1 MAIHIPILIIISPLL
16 AAFLVLLTRKY
27 KIILAT
33 TSIIISI
40 VFILTL
46 SSRILSGD
54 KVIYHLGGWRGP
66 LGISLM
72 IDGLSF
78 FFSLIVLGLGLL
90 VIIYSIPERH
100 YGRTYYFL
108 LLISLSSMIG
118 ISFTADIFNMYVFYE
133 LLSLVVYLLI
143 AYNEKG
149 MALKASF
156 NYLIMGGVGLSFF
169 LLGIGFLYAMTGT
182 LDISHIA
189 ERLPAAF
196 DSSVKMV
203 IMSFVLIAT
212 GIGIKIAVF
221 PLHGWLPDA
230 HSMAPSPVS
239 ALLSGITVE
248 IGIYCLIRV
257 IYNVFSTEAFSIIIN
272 SSHTILIVLGVVT
285 LLFGAGMAL
294 VQTDLKRLLA
304 YSTINQIGIIL
315 IGLGIGTE
323 LGLTGALFHVLNHA
337 IMKSA
342 LFFCA
347 GIMITEAGTR
357 EVQGLSGFIRQQP
370 AIVFAFIIASLGMIG
385 IPPTNGFVSKW
396 LICLAA
402 VEAGYTIL
410 AVIILIASAITAV
423 YYFRVIQVLFS
434 SPSKQNPVLIN
445 EGGQIIHGGNFFRT
459 WTIYILVAGCLL
471 LGLVPALGIS
481 LVKPAVSL
489 LLSHVIP

>member
-272 SSHTILIVLGVVT
+272 SGHTILIVLGVVT

-304 YSTINQIGIIL
+304 YSTINQIGIIF

-323 LGLTGALFHVLNHA
+323 MGLTGALFHVLNHA
-337 IMKSA
+337 MIKGA

-347 GIMITEAGTR
+347 GIMIAKAGTR
-357 EVQGLSGFIRQQP
+357 EVQGFSGFGRQQP
-370 AIVFAFIIASLGMIG
+370 SIAFAFTIASLGMIG

-402 VEAGYTIL
+402 VEAGYTVL
-410 AVIILIASAITAV
+410 AVIILIASAITAA
-423 YYFRVIQVLFS
+423 YYFRVIQMFFS
-434 SPSKQNPVLIN
+434 NPPKQSSTLICK
-445 EGGQIIHGGNFFRT
+445 EKQMIHGGNFFKA
-459 WTIYILVAGCLL
+459 WTIYLLVAGCLF
-471 LGLVPALGIS
+471 LGIVPVLGIS
-481 LVKPAVSL
+481 IVKPAVSIL
-489 LLSHVIP
+489 LPHVIP

>member
-1 MAIHIPILIIISPLL
+1 LAIHIPILIIISPLL
-16 AAFLVLLTRKY
+16 AAFFVLLTRKY

-33 TSIIISI
+33 TSIITSI
-40 VFILTL
+40 VFISTL
-46 SSRILSGD
+46 SSQILSGN
-54 KVIYHLGGWRGP
+54 KVIYHLGGWQGP
-66 LGISLM
+66 LGISLV

-78 FFSLIVLGLGLL
+78 FFSLIVLSLGLL

-118 ISFTADIFNMYVFYE
+118 ISYTADIFNMYVFYE

-143 AYNEKG
+143 AYNKKG
-149 MALKASF
+149 MALRASF

-169 LLGIGFLYAMTGT
+169 LLGIGFLYTMTGT
-182 LDISHIA
+182 LDIYHIA

-196 DSSVKMV
+196 DSSMKMV

-230 HSMAPSPVS
+230 HSMAPSPIS

-257 IYNVFSTEAFSIIIN
+257 IYSVFSAEMFSIIG

-294 VQTDLKRLLA
+294 AQADLKRLLA
-304 YSTINQIGIIL
+304 YSTINQIGIIF

-337 IMKSA
+337 IMKGA

-347 GIMITEAGTR
+347 GIMIAEAGTR
-357 EVQGLSGFIRQQP
+357 EVQGFSGFGRKQP
-370 AIVFAFIIASLGMIG
+370 AITFAFTIASLGMIG
-385 IPPTNGFVSKW
+385 IPPVNGFMSKW

-402 VEAGYTIL
+402 VEAGYAVL
-410 AVIILIASAITAV
+410 AVIILMASAITAA

-434 SPSKQNPVLIN
+434 GPPKQSPVLIN
-445 EGGQIIHGGNFFRT
+445 EGGQMIHGSNFFRS
-459 WTIYILVAGCLL
+459 WPIYILVAGCLL
-471 LGLVPALGIS
+471 LGFVPALGIS

-489 LLSHVIP
+489 LLSGGAP

>member
-33 TSIIISI
+33 TSIIASI
-40 VFILTL
+40 VFISTL

-54 KVIYHLGGWRGP
+54 KITYHLGGWQGP
-66 LGISLM
+66 LGISLV

-78 FFSLIVLGLGLL
+78 FFSSIVLGLGLL
-90 VIIYSIPERH
+90 VIIYSIPERR
-100 YGRTYYFL
+100 YSRTYYFL

-118 ISFTADIFNMYVFYE
+118 IIYTADIFNMYVFYE

-143 AYNEKG
+143 AYNMKG
-149 MALKASF
+149 MALRASF

-182 LDISHIA
+182 LDVYHIA
-189 ERLPAAF
+189 EQLPAAF
-196 DSSVKMV
+196 NSSTRMV

-212 GIGIKIAVF
+212 GMGIKIAVF

-239 ALLSGITVE
+239 ALLSGVTVK
-248 IGIYCLIRV
+248 IGIYCLIRM
-257 IYNVFSTEAFSIIIN
+257 IYSVFSTETFSIIS

-285 LLFGAGMAL
+285 LLFGASMAL

-304 YSTINQIGIIL
+304 YSTINQIGIIF

-337 IMKSA
+337 IMKGT

-347 GIMITEAGTR
+347 GIMIAEAGTR
-357 EVQGLSGFIRQQP
+357 DVQGLKGYGRQQP
-370 AIVFAFIIASLGMIG
+370 AITFAFIIASLGMIG
-385 IPPTNGFVSKW
+385 IPSTNGFVSKW

-402 VEAGYTIL
+402 VEAGHAVL
-410 AVIILIASAITAV
+410 AVIILMASAVTAV
-423 YYFRVIQVLFS
+423 YYFRVIQILFS
-434 SPSKQNPVLIN
+434 GPPKQNPVLIH
-445 EGGQIIHGGNFFRT
+445 EGGQMIHGGNFFRI

-481 LVKPAVSL
+481 MVKPAVSL

>member
-1 MAIHIPILIIISPLL
+1 MSIHIPILIIISPLL

-33 TSIIISI
+33 ASIITSI
-40 VFILTL
+40 VFTLTL
-46 SSRILSGD
+46 SSRVLSGD
-54 KVIYHLGGWRGP
+54 KVTYHLGGWRGP
-66 LGISLM
+66 LGISLVV
-72 IDGLSF
+72 DELSL

-90 VIIYSIPERH
+90 VIVYSMPERN

-118 ISFTADIFNMYVFYE
+118 VIYTADIFNMYVFYE
-133 LLSLVVYLLI
+133 LLSLAVYLLI
-143 AYNEKG
+143 AYPKTG
-149 MALKASF
+149 VTLKASF

-182 LDISHIA
+182 LDIFHIA

-196 DSSVKMV
+196 NSSTRMV
-203 IMSFVLIAT
+203 LMSFVLIAI
-212 GIGIKIAVF
+212 GMGIKIAVF

-239 ALLSGITVE
+239 ALLSGVTVK

-257 IYNVFSTEAFSIIIN
+257 VYTVFSTEIFLLI
-272 SSHTILIVLGVVT
+272 SSHNILMVLGVVS
-285 LLFGAGMAL
+285 LLFGASMAL
-294 VQTDLKRLLA
+294 AQKDLKRLLA
-304 YSTINQIGIIL
+304 YSTINQLGIVL

-323 LGLTGALFHVLNHA
+323 LGLTGALFHVLNHT

-347 GIMITEAGTR
+347 GIMIAETGTR
-357 EVQGLSGFIRQQP
+357 DVKGLSGFGRQQP
-370 AIVFAFIIASLGMIG
+370 AITFSFAIASLGMIG
-385 IPPTNGFVSKW
+385 IPPINGFVSKW
-396 LICLAA
+396 MICLAA
-402 VEAGYTIL
+402 VEAGYVVL
-410 AVIILIASAITAV
+410 VVIILMSSAIAAA

-434 SPSKQNPVLIN
+434 DPLKPNSMPSHKSVQVIN
-445 EGGQIIHGGNFFRT
+445 GGNLFRL
-459 WTIYILVAGCLL
+459 WPIYILAAGCLL
-471 LGLVPALGIS
+471 LGLFPALGVS

-489 LLSHVIP
+489 LLFHVVP

>member
-1 MAIHIPILIIISPLL
+1 MPILIIISPLL
-16 AAFLVLLTRKY
+16 AAFLMLLTRKY

-33 TSIIISI
+33 TSIITSI

-46 SSRILSGD
+46 SSQILSGD
-54 KVIYHLGGWRGP
+54 NVIYHLGGWRGP
-66 LGISLM
+66 LGISLVV
-72 IDGLSF
+72 DGLSF
-78 FFSLIVLGLGLL
+78 FFSLIALGLGLL
-90 VIIYSIPERH
+90 VIIYSIPERR

-118 ISFTADIFNMYVFYE
+118 VIYTADIFNMYVFYE
-133 LLSLVVYLLI
+133 LLSLAVYLLI
-143 AYNEKG
+143 AYPKTG
-149 MALKASF
+149 VTLRASF

-182 LDISHIA
+182 LNIFHIA
-189 ERLPAAF
+189 ERLPVAF
-196 DSSVKMV
+196 NFSTRMLL
-203 IMSFVLIAT
+203 MSFVLIAT
-212 GIGIKIAVF
+212 GMGIKIAVF

-239 ALLSGITVE
+239 ALLSGVTVK
-248 IGIYCLIRV
+248 IGIYCLIRM
-257 IYNVFSTEAFSIIIN
+257 IYSVFSTETFSIIR

-285 LLFGAGMAL
+285 LLFGTSMAL

-337 IMKSA
+337 IMKGT

-347 GIMITEAGTR
+347 GIMIAETGTR
-357 EVQGLSGFIRQQP
+357 DVQGLSGFNRQQP

-385 IPPTNGFVSKW
+385 IPPINGFASKW
-396 LICLAA
+396 MICLAA
-402 VEAGYTIL
+402 VEAGYAVL
-410 AVIILIASAITAV
+410 AVIILMASAITAA

-434 SPSKQNPVLIN
+434 GPPKQSSVLIYN
-445 EGGQIIHGGNFFRT
+445 GEQMIHGGNFYRT

-481 LVKPAVSL
+481 MVKPAVSL